1 MEFLKLQ
8 KKEEFGIRLESYL
21 TKSNKRRK
29 IKRAFDQLKINSLSL
44 EIQDK
49 IQDKFQVY
57 ARYVRR
63 MV

>member
-49 IQDKFQVY
+49 IQDNFQVY